1 MRHLPLFLRTIL
13 CGSFVLLLS
22 ITASAQFR
30 AGVQGSV
37 TDAQGGAIIGATV
50 TLTNKETNKT
60 QQTTTGDEG
69 FYRFSELPPGTYSLT
84 VEQAGFNKKTFE
96 NLVVNAESVQ
106 GVNVTLETGA
116 VTANV
121 TVTDT
126 LAPALETENANIGK
140 AINTEDVRNLPQF
153 GRDPYELL
161 RTTPGVFGEG
171 ARNGT
176 GNAANLPNNNGP
188 GGSIRSIFQVEN
200 QVQISANGQ
209 RVTANNYQIDGTSVN
224 SLTHG
229 GAAVI
234 TPNQESVKEVRVIS
248 NVYSAEYGRN
258 SGAQVLT
265 VSQNGTN
272 QFHGSLFLKNNSP
285 GLNAFNKYGGLN
297 GAPPV
302 RVNQHLNQFG
312 GSLGGPFIIPHFGE
326 GGRAA
331 TLGRD
336 KAFFFFSYEGLR
348 SNTTDTANQYVV
360 TPQFISQVQQ
370 QRPGS
375 IASRIVSSTGF
386 APRVISIIPVT
397 CQFAGYN
404 NNTCRQ
410 VAGGLD
416 LGSLTG
422 ATGQYVSFGNLQG
435 NGFDAIPDIAF
446 AQVAV
451 PSINRGNQYNL
462 RLDFNVT
469 PRDTLAISG
478 YRSRFL
484 GVGSDPSTGS
494 QPLADVTTNPA
505 NSLVTV
511 TYTRTLSATMI
522 NEARFNIT
530 RFAFNELQSSSNTNF
545 GIPRIQIETPP
556 SGVTNKAVQFG
567 APYNEA
573 TPGIFAENTYE
584 FRDTLRKVLGNQGLS
599 FGVEIRREQN
609 NNQLIGFG
617 RPLFTFATLFNFAN
631 DTPLFYFLSVNPL
644 TGGAP
649 NTQRYFRTDTFAVFA
664 QDDWK
669 VRPNLTLNLGLRYE
683 YFSPLKEK
691 NNQLNNFL
699 LGPAGQELT
708 GGRLVQMNSL
718 YHASKLN
725 LGPRFGFAYSP
736 MKLLGTDFN
745 NKLVLRGGFGLL
757 YNRIPVNNF
766 ENVRGNFPFEEL
778 VTLCCGTSA
787 SDFSTP
793 FAGGQILYALGA
805 NNSPL
810 SFPANRALILNVN
823 PATGLP
829 TNLQPGVSSIT
840 IYGTPPDLKTPYVY
854 TYSLDAQYSLPAKL
868 TADLGYEGSSGRHL
882 TRIAQ
887 QNFLYPGTVPFSI
900 FFTQTDT
907 NSSYNAL
914 LARLS
919 RRFATGLQFDAN
931 YRWSKSID
939 QVSNEEV
946 GSSTNPTFPQNMRT
960 ERGPSDFDVRHY
972 LVVDAIYQLPFF
984 KKRKDFLGD
993 ALGGWQISTIA
1004 TYHTGFP
1011 WTPVTGNCPS
1021 TALPVICPARPVA
1034 YFGGAGTNSSN
1045 QAFITGSN
1053 FSSRSI
1059 NQALPG
1065 LNYFSATGA
1074 TPATSLPGV
1083 GRNSF
1088 RGPRYRDVDLSIS
1101 KRFGLG
1107 HFFGEGTGLDVRAN
1121 FFNVFNILNLQP
1133 FGFNSSSTNVQ
1144 DPNFGRA
1151 TGALSGRVIEFQGR
1165 FSF

>member
-1 MRHLPLFLRTIL
+1 MRHTLLSLRVVL
-13 CGSFVLLLS
+13 CGFFLLLLAT
-22 ITASAQFR
+22 TASAQFR

-37 TDAQGGAIIGATV
+37 TDAQGGAVVGATV
-50 TLTNKETNKT
+50 TLTSKETNKT
-60 QQTTTGDEG
+60 QQATTSDEG
-69 FYRFSELPPGTYSLT
+69 FYRFSGLPPGSYTIT
-84 VEQAGFNKKTFE
+84 VEQAGFNKKTLA
-96 NLVVNAESVQ
+96 NVVVNAEAVE
-106 GVNVTLETGA
+106 GVNITLEAAG
-116 VTANV
+116 VTASV

-126 LAPALETENANIGK
+126 LGQSLETENANIDK
-140 AINTEDVRNLPQF
+140 AITTQDVRTLPQF

-161 RTTPGVFGEG
+161 RLTPGVFGEG
-171 ARNGT
+171 ARNGA

-188 GGSIRSIFQVEN
+188 GGSIRSIFQTEN
-200 QVQISANGQ
+200 QVQISADGQ

-229 GAAVI
+229 GAAVV

-258 SGAQVLT
+258 SGAQILT

-272 QFHGSLFLKNNSP
+272 QFHGSLFLKNDSP

-297 GAPPV
+297 GAPTV

-312 GSLGGPFIIPHFGE
+312 GSFGGPLILPRFGE
-326 GGRAA
+326 DNGPAA
-331 TLGRD
+331 KLEKN

-348 SNTTDTANQYVV
+348 SASSDTANEYVV
-360 TPQFISQVQQ
+360 TPQYISQVQQ
-370 QRPGS
+370 LRPGS
-375 IASRIVSSTGF
+375 IASRIVSSSGF
-386 APRVISIIPVT
+386 APRVVSVIPVT
-397 CQFAGYN
+397 CAFAGYN
-404 NNTCRQ
+404 NSTCRQ

-435 NGFDAIPDIAF
+435 GGFDGIPDMEF

-451 PSINRGNQYNL
+451 PSISRGNQYNL
-462 RLDFNVT
+462 RFDFNLT
-469 PRDTLAISG
+469 PKDSLAISG
-478 YRSRFL
+478 YRSRFF

-494 QPLADVTTNPA
+494 QPLADVTTFPA

-511 TYTRTLSATMI
+511 TYTRILSSTMI

-567 APYNEA
+567 APFNET
-573 TPGIFAENTYE
+573 TPGIFAENTFE
-584 FRDTLRKVLGNQGLS
+584 FRDTLRKVLGNHGLS
-599 FGVEIRREQN
+599 FGVEIRKEQSN
-609 NNQLIGFG
+609 DQLIGFG
-617 RPLFTFATLFNFAN
+617 RPEFTFATLFNFAN
-631 DTPLFYFLSVNPL
+631 DAPLFYFLSVNPT

-649 NTQRYFRTDTFAVFA
+649 NTQRFFRTNTYAAFA

-669 VRPNLTLNLGLRYE
+669 YRPNLTLNLGLRYE
-683 YFSPLKEK
+683 YFSPLSDKGG
-691 NNQLNNFL
+691 QTNNFV
-699 LGPAGQELT
+699 LGPAGRELT

-718 YHASKLN
+718 YSASKLN
-725 LGPRFGFAYSP
+725 FGPRVGFAYAP
-736 MKLLGTDFN
+736 TKLLGNDFS

-757 YNRIPVNNF
+757 YNRIPVDNF
-766 ENVRGNFPFEEL
+766 QNVRGNYPYQAL
-778 VTLCCGTSA
+778 VQSCCGTSA

-793 FAGGQILYALGA
+793 FNGGQILYALGA

-810 SFPANRALILNVN
+810 SFPANPALILNTN

-829 TNLQPGVSSIT
+829 TNLNNSSIT
-840 IYGTPPDLKTPYVY
+840 LYGTPPNLKTPYVY
-854 TYSLDAQYSLPAKL
+854 TYSLDAQYNLPAKL
-868 TADLGYEGSSGRHL
+868 TADLGYEGSAGRHL
-882 TRIAQ
+882 ARIAQ
-887 QNFLYPGTVPFSI
+887 QNFLYPGTVPFAI

-907 NSSYNAL
+907 NSNYNAL
-914 LARLS
+914 IARLS
-919 RRFATGLQFDAN
+919 RRLSTGLQFDVN

-939 QVSNEEV
+939 QTSNEGV
-946 GSSTNPTFPQNMRT
+946 GAGTNPTYPQDLRQ

-972 LVVDAIYQLPFF
+972 LVFDAIYGLPFF
-984 KKRKDFLGD
+984 KHRKDALGSV
-993 ALGGWQISTIA
+993 LGGWQISTIA

-1021 TALPVICPARPVA
+1021 TILPVICPARPTA
-1034 YFGGAGTNSSN
+1034 YFGGAGTDSSN

-1053 FSSRSI
+1053 FVGGGAR
-1059 NQALPG
+1059 
-1065 LNYFSATGA
+1065 YFSTLGA

-1088 RGPRYRDVDLSIS
+1088 RGPRYRDVDLTLS

-1107 HFFGEGTGLDVRAN
+1107 RFFGEGTGLEVRAN

-1133 FGFNSSSTNVQ
+1133 FGTFSSSTNVT
-1144 DPNFGRA
+1144 DPNFGKA
-1151 TGALSGRVIEFQGR
+1151 TGALAGRVIEFQGR